1 MEDKRR
7 EESQGAGQRLSQSQ
21 ASHSN
26 GAGMGPRCAVKH
38 SYERRANW
46 NDYRARR
53 IYMVTLKLIPKFP
66 PLSRISGNIRA
77 HAGAVDAPFAALSD
91 CGRVV
96 KSTIE
101 EVCDS
106 YPHIGIVSK
115 VIMPDHIHLIIF
127 VKEQS
132 NTHLGRVIGHIKSLC
147 SSRLSHLKSEDS
159 FRPNGNRASK
169 TIFQPNYHD
178 RILTNP
184 GQLETMV
191 RYVEDNPRR
200 LALKRSL
207 PDLFQRCNKIRI
219 GDETLDAFGNPFL
232 LRRDLIK
239 DVHVRRIWTEEERLH
254 YKETRLNDV
263 KQGAVLVS
271 PFISPAEKEI
281 LREAIE
287 RGASIIRLVREGMPP
302 RFKPS
307 GKEFELCCAGRLLI
321 LTPWEYQTEKSSLS
335 RQDAVRLNNLAEL
348 IANGVKDVGLVQ

>member
-1 MEDKRR
+1 MEKDGG
-7 EESQGAGQRLSQSQ
+7 EERQR
-21 ASHSN
+21 
-26 GAGMGPRCAVKH
+26 PRCAVKP

-66 PLSRISGNIRA
+66 PLSMISGNIRA
-77 HAGAVDAPFAALSD
+77 QAGAVDAPFSALTD
-91 CGRVV
+91 RGRVV
-96 KSTIE
+96 DSTIE
-101 EVCDS
+101 EVCAS

-132 NTHLGRVIGHIKSLC
+132 DTHLGRIIGHIKSLC

-178 RILTNP
+178 RILANP

-219 GDETLDAFGNPFL
+219 GEEVLDAFGNPFL
-232 LRRDLIK
+232 LRK
-239 DVHVRRIWTEEERLH
+239 DFIRNVHVRRAWTPEQAQQ
-254 YKETRLNDV
+254 YKETCLREV
-263 KQGAVLVS
+263 SQGAVLVS
-271 PFISPAEKEI
+271 PFISPAEKDI

-287 RGASIIRLVREGMPP
+287 QGASIIRLVREGMAP

-321 LTPWEYQTEKSSLS
+321 LTPWEYQTDKIALS

-348 IANGVKDVGLVQ
+348 IARGVNEVGIVQ